1 MSSFYNEIITK
12 IDEGK
17 LGLNKGLPHRFNK
30 LIEHLPN
37 IQKETY
43 YTIGGDV
50 GTGKTSFVDDM
61 FVLSPLELKKT
72 EKVFILYYSLEVSK
86 IQKICKFISRKLY
99 TDTGEMFDTNYI
111 LSRGKN
117 RISDEVYKK
126 VVTYADYFQ
135 QFEDNILIK
144 DNPINPTGI
153 HHDVIKEFNKR
164 FGRITSGENNELVV
178 EFNKDYNNCYFIVV
192 VDHVG
197 LLAHERGNNKKENID
212 LMSKQFITL
221 RNKLKIS
228 PVIVNQF
235 NRNINSTDR
244 HKLNSVVPQLTDF
257 SDTASTQQDAN
268 VVLALFYPARYG
280 LKTIELGAGKTIQVT
295 PKTRGLFLLKNR
307 DGADAAN
314 ILMNFEGKVGYFE
327 EI

>member
-1 MSSFYNEIITK
+1 MSNFYNEIITK

-17 LGLNKGLPHRFNK
+17 AGLNIGLPHRFNK
-30 LIEHLPN
+30 LVEHLPN

-43 YTIGGDV
+43 YTIGGDL

-61 FVLSPLELKKT
+61 FVLSPLELKTT
-72 EKVFILYYSLEVSK
+72 EKVFILYYSLEMSRTA
-86 IQKICKFISRKLY
+86 KICKFISRKLF
-99 TDTGEMFDTNYI
+99 TDTGLMFDTNYI

-117 RISDEVYKK
+117 RISDDVYKM
-126 VVTYADYFQ
+126 VTQYADYFQ
-135 QFEDNILIK
+135 RFEENIIIK

-153 HHDVIKEFNKR
+153 HHDVIREFNKR
-164 FGRITSGENNELVV
+164 FGTVSSGENNELVV
-178 EFNKDYNNCYFIVV
+178 NFNPDYNNCYFLVI
-192 VDHVG
+192 VDHIG
-197 LLAHERGNNKKENID
+197 LLATERGNNKKENID

-221 RNKLKIS
+221 RNKLKVS
-228 PVIVNQF
+228 PIIVNQF
-235 NRNINSTDR
+235 NRNINNTDR

-280 LKTIELGAGKTIQVT
+280 LKTITMGNNETLKVT
-295 PKTRGLFLLKNR
+295 EKTRGLFLLKNR
-307 DGADAAN
+307 DGADSAN
-314 ILMNFEGKVGYFE
+314 IIMNFEGKVGYFT